1 MLVTIPGNMTFQTI
15 RNRIGNFTILNWLLI
30 VSVFALI
37 ASSIL
42 WWQVVYMSPQNV
54 FKGMLR
60 NNFATSG
67 FTRETQS
74 NESGLRAKEIGQIQT
89 GGNTVARTKTEL
101 HQNNDTV
108 ITDTISTTTQE
119 FVRYAKI
126 DTSHKDAK
134 GAQMDFSKA
143 VNVWSKTDTGA
154 PGQVFG
160 QMLLGI
166 VPIGNVSPDTRSK
179 LIDFTNKHTVF
190 AVDYDNVKTE
200 SVNGRK
206 AYTYEVQLLPQT
218 YVEMLKIYGQDIGL
232 GEQVNQLDPK
242 NYVDSKPTDLKL
254 TIDARSRNLVK
265 LSFVGSDRNEKY
277 SGYGIHKN
285 VKLPKKTITGQEL
298 QERISTQ

>member
-1 MLVTIPGNMTFQTI
+1 MLATIPGNMTLQTI
-15 RNRIGNFTILNWLLI
+15 RTRISNFTILNWLLV
-30 VSVFALI
+30 VSILALI
-37 ASSIL
+37 ASAIL
-42 WWQVVYMSPQNV
+42 WWQIVYMSPQNV
-54 FKGMLR
+54 FKGMLK

-67 FTRETQS
+67 FTRETES
-74 NESGLRAKEIGQIQT
+74 NENGLRAKEVGQIQT
-89 GGNTVARTKTEL
+89 GGNTIAQTKTAL

-108 ITDTISTTTQE
+108 VTDTISTTTQE

-126 DTSHKDAK
+126 DTSHKDADGK
-134 GAQMDFSKA
+134 PMDFAKA

-190 AVDYDNVKTE
+190 AVDYKSVKTE
-200 SVNGRK
+200 SVHGRK

-232 GEQVNQLDPK
+232 GEQVKQLDPK
-242 NYVDSKPTDLKL
+242 NYVNSEPTNLEL
-254 TIDARSRNLVK
+254 TIDARSRNLIK
-265 LSFVGSDRNEKY
+265 LSYVGSDRNEKY
-277 SGYGIHKN
+277 SGHGIHKN
-285 VKLPKKTITGQEL
+285 VKLPTKTISGQEL
-298 QERISTQ
+298 QERLSTQ